1 MGEGD
6 IDYREI
12 FSYAKLAGLK
22 YFVIEQDTAGQGGR
36 DALEDCRIAYENLR
50 KMLS

>member
-6 IDYREI
+6 IDYRTV
-12 FSYAKLAGLK
+12 FANASLAGLK

-36 DALEDCRIAYENLR
+36 DAVEDCRIAYDNL
-50 KMLS
+50 KKILS